1 MTTTSTSASDN
12 GRRVLELLAQGKI
25 TVDEAAQLLRAID
38 GPATAPAADAGG
50 DNAARRWVR
59 ITIDKTAMNGRPP
72 KQVSI
77 RVPLA
82 LVRSGIK
89 FGAMFPKLEPVRKH
103 LRDHGIDADLSKL
116 DAAELESMLRNLN
129 ETTIDVDGGKA
140 QLRVS
145 YE

>member
-1 MTTTSTSASDN
+1 MTTTATEN
-12 GRRVLELLAQGKI
+12 GRRILELLAQGKI
-25 TVDEAAQLLRAID
+25 TVDEAEQLLRAVD
-38 GPATAPAADAGG
+38 APAARPTSGETPGG
-50 DNAARRWVR
+50 DATRRWVR
-59 ITIDKTAMNGRPP
+59 ITIDKSAIHGRPP

-89 FGAMFPKLEPVRKH
+89 FGAMFPKFDPVRKH
-103 LRDHGIDADLSKL
+103 FRDHGIDADFSKIDL
-116 DAAELESMLRNLN
+116 AELETMLGNLN

-140 QLRVS
+140 QLRIS

>member
-1 MTTTSTSASDN
+1 MTTTASDN

-38 GPATAPAADAGG
+38 APAPAPTGSDAPSG
-50 DNAARRWVR
+50 DGAARRWVR
-59 ITIDKTAMNGRPP
+59 ITIDKSAMNGRPP